1 MLDLYFVEPACRHL
15 PKDPRGLEH
24 AGSVD
29 LDVHRSLAAL
39 FDRCIQ
45 KGADLKYFEDSL
57 LRGEQVVAMLEIF
70 TANAPETGAQRGQIA
85 AFKSMHAILTRAKAQ
100 GMGLAAF
107 CD

>member
-1 MLDLYFVEPACRHL
+1 MLDLNFVEPTCGHL

-29 LDVHRSLAAL
+29 MDAHRAIGAL
-39 FDRCIQ
+39 LDRCAQ
-45 KGADLKYFEDSL
+45 KGVNLDYFDDSL
-57 LRGEQVVAMLEIF
+57 LRAEQVVTMLEVF
-70 TANAPETGAQRGQIA
+70 TVNAPEAGAQHAQIA
-85 AFKSMHAILTRAKAQ
+85 AFKSTHAILTQAKAQ

>member
-1 MLDLYFVEPACRHL
+1 MLDLYFVESTCSHL

-29 LDVHRSLAAL
+29 LDAHRAIGAL
-39 FDRCIQ
+39 LDRCAQ
-45 KGADLKYFEDSL
+45 KGVNLEYFDDSL
-57 LRGEQVVAMLEIF
+57 LSVEQVVTMLEVF
-70 TANAPETGAQRGQIA
+70 TANAPEAGAQHAQIA
-85 AFKSMHAILTRAKAQ
+85 AFKSIHVILTQAKAQ